1 MGYADLMSSQ
11 GLVIPT
17 IGVGAGPLCVIFAYE
32 RRNSPAKGTPQ
43 INPRIK
49 RWLTALFIF
58 LIRNGN

>member
-32 RRNSPAKGTPQ
+32 RRNTL
-43 INPRIK
+43 PRERLK
-49 RWLTALFIF
+49 LTHEL
-58 LIRNGN
+58 RDG